1 MTVILHQLQ
10 YLHLKNQILTAK
22 YLTMTNKTV
31 LHCISIL
38 LIIFLLSPAIL
49 KAQSYTVKGSVKD
62 ATGNVIAS
70 VSVNVKGK
78 SSGTST
84 IADGSFSLQV
94 PATNSILEFSSVG
107 FKNKSVEL
115 KGEENIVVI
124 LQESSSQLADVVV
137 VGYGTQKKS
146 NLTGAVASIG
156 NKDFKN
162 QPVTNLASSIQ
173 GKLSGINVTSPSGT
187 PGAGLLVSIRG
198 AQNPLYVVDGIPML
212 SESNSSLST
221 SFNTTGE
228 EVGQGQNLSS
238 IADINPDDIESIE
251 ILKDASSAA
260 IYGSRA
266 SNGVVLVTTK
276 KGKAGKTQ
284 IGFNM
289 YTGVQKVAKKIKFL
303 NSTQFVDFI
312 NEARNN
318 DLKLYNADH
327 NVFGS
332 GFDSSVLTDPLHY
345 SAGNV
350 NTVWLDQIFRTAPIN
365 NYEISL
371 KGGNEKTKFYISGGF
386 FDQQGIVIENYFK
399 RMNAR
404 INIDHTINDRF
415 SIGTNLSISKTLNR
429 RSFNDD
435 TYSGIVT
442 NAIGA
447 SPLMPVY
454 DSNGNYSKFENY
466 QASWLS
472 DNPVKSAHEIVGTT
486 DGYRL
491 LGSIFG
497 EYKITSSLKFKTS
510 WSADYVALTDKL
522 FLSPITTDGAPIG
535 GRAVK
540 ANFNSQVWLNENIL
554 TFQKSYGK
562 HNLGALAGFTQQGT
576 TSDRNAISGQGFPLG
591 SGLSDVSV
599 AAIITRTP
607 TPPGGNNRL
616 HSYLARVTYD
626 YDGKYLASVAIRAD
640 GSSRFPVGKQFG
652 YFPSFSAGWNINRE
666 KFMENSKTLT
676 ALKLR
681 ASYGFTGDQEIGD
694 YQNKP
699 LWQPAIYNG
708 QSGLKPKLIT
718 DPNLT
723 WQKNKGFNVGIDF
736 ELWNGLVSGSTDY
749 FVNTRTDLLNYVPI
763 AGTTGFA
770 TLLTNGGEVEDKGFE
785 FNVTTRNINTNNF
798 RWSTNFNITFQKNT
812 LLKTPIDNQLLSSFN
827 DLNPTHILK
836 VGQPVGSFWGIK
848 YLGVNPQTGDAKFE
862 DLNKDGVIDANDAQ
876 ILGKARPDFFGG
888 LTNNIRYKNF
898 DMMIATQ
905 FSVGNK
911 VYNLIRPVYENLG
924 YSNSGGLDQVYANNS
939 VNSLNRWQKPGDVTD
954 VPRLSFI
961 NKNYI
966 ENSSMF
972 VEDASFFRI
981 RTVNIGYT
989 FSKKCLKFLTG
1000 LHVYAQVQ
1008 NLYVFTKYKGFD
1020 PEVSSNGGNIDR
1032 TAGVDYAAYPPAR
1045 TFTFGFNLNL

>member
-1 MTVILHQLQ
+1 MIPQKQ
-10 YLHLKNQILTAK
+10 
-22 YLTMTNKTV
+22 
-31 LHCISIL
+31 LHCAASIFF
-38 LIIFLLSPAIL
+38 FLVLPFLSL
-49 KAQSYTVKGSVKD
+49 AQSFKVKGIVKD
-62 ATGNVIAS
+62 QLGNPLQGVSVGIKGDSKSIGTTTTVDGVFSLLLPDANSSIEFSIVGYKPKHFDVKGQSNVI
-70 VSVNVKGK
+70 
-78 SSGTST
+78 
-84 IADGSFSLQV
+84 
-94 PATNSILEFSSVG
+94 
-107 FKNKSVEL
+107 
-115 KGEENIVVI
+115 IV
-124 LQESSSQLADVVV
+124 LQESASQLADVVV

-198 AQNPLYVVDGIPML
+198 AQNPLYVVDGIPMI

-228 EVGQGQNLSS
+228 EVGQGQNISS
-238 IADINPDDIESIE
+238 ISDINPDDIESIE

-260 IYGSRA
+260 IYGARA

-276 KGKAGKTQ
+276 KGKAGKSQ

-289 YTGVQKVAKKIKFL
+289 YSGLQKVAKTIKFL
-303 NSTQFVDFI
+303 NGNQFVDFI
-312 NEARNN
+312 NEARSN
-318 DLKLYNADH
+318 DLKLYNADSS
-327 NVFGS
+327 VFGA
-332 GFDSSVLTDPLHY
+332 GFDATVLTDPLNY
-345 SAGNV
+345 AAGNT

-365 NYEISL
+365 NYEVNV
-371 KGGNEKTKFYISGGF
+371 KGGNDKTRFYMSGGY

-404 INIDHTINDRF
+404 INIDHSVNDRLL
-415 SIGTNLSISKTLNR
+415 IGTSVSLSKTLNR

-442 NAIGA
+442 NALGA

-454 DSNGNYSKFENY
+454 DAAGNYAKFEDY

-486 DGYRL
+486 DGYRA
-491 LGSIFG
+491 LGSAFA
-497 EYKITSSLKFKTS
+497 EYKITSALKFKTS
-510 WSADYVALTDKL
+510 WSVDYSALQDKL
-522 FLSPITTDGAPIG
+522 FISPLTTDGAPIG
-535 GRAVK
+535 GRATK
-540 ANFNSQVWLNENIL
+540 ANFTSTVWLNENIL
-554 TFQKSYGK
+554 SYQKSFSK
-562 HNLGALAGFTQQGT
+562 HTIGALAGFTQQSS
-576 TSDRNAISGQGFPLG
+576 TSDRNAVSGQGFPLG

-607 TPPGGNNRL
+607 VPPGGNNRL
-616 HSYLARVTYD
+616 HSYLARLTYD
-626 YDGKYLASVAIRAD
+626 YNNKYLASFVIRSD
-640 GSSRFPVGKQFG
+640 GSSRFPAGKQYG
-652 YFPSFSAGWNINRE
+652 YFPSFSVGWNMNKE
-666 KFMENSKTLT
+666 NFMQSSNTIT

-723 WQKNKGFNVGIDF
+723 WQKNRGVNVGIDF
-736 ELWNGLVSGSTDY
+736 ELWTGVISGSADY

-785 FNVTTRNINTNNF
+785 FNVTTRNINTANF
-798 RWSTNFNITFQKNT
+798 RWSTNFNITYQKNT
-812 LLKTPIDNQLLSSFN
+812 LLKTPIDNQLLSAFN

-836 VGQPVGSFWGIK
+836 VGQPVGSFWGVK
-848 YLGVNPQTGDAKFE
+848 FTGVNPQTGDATFE
-862 DLNKDGVIDANDAQ
+862 DLDKNGVIDADDAQ
-876 ILGKARPDFFGG
+876 ILGKARPDFYGG
-888 LTNNIRYKNF
+888 LTNNLRYKNI
-898 DMMIATQ
+898 DLMIATQ

-911 VYNLIRPVYENLG
+911 VYNLIRPVWENLG
-924 YSNSGGLDQVYANNS
+924 YSNGGGLGQVYANNS
-939 VNSLNRWQKPGDVTD
+939 VNSLNRWQKAGDITD
-954 VPRLSFI
+954 VPRPSFI
-961 NKNYI
+961 TKNYI

-989 FSKKCLKFLTG
+989 FSKKTLKFLTG
-1000 LHVYAQVQ
+1000 LRVYAQVQ
-1008 NLYVFTKYKGFD
+1008 NLLVFTKYKGFD

>member
-1 MTVILHQLQ
+1 MILSKQMQ
-10 YLHLKNQILTAK
+10 NAA
-22 YLTMTNKTV
+22 
-31 LHCISIL
+31 
-38 LIIFLLSPAIL
+38 AIL
-49 KAQSYTVKGSVKD
+49 FFLVLPFVSFAQNQKLQGIVKD
-62 ATGNVIAS
+62 QQGNPLQGVS
-70 VSVNVKGK
+70 VSVKGE
-78 SSGTST
+78 SNSIGAITA
-84 IADGSFSLQV
+84 ADGSFSLLL
-94 PATNSILEFSSVG
+94 ANANSKLTFSIVG
-107 FKNKSVEL
+107 YTQKSVDV
-115 KGEENIVVI
+115 KDKTNVIII
-124 LQESSSQLADVVV
+124 LQESASQLADVVV

-198 AQNPLYVVDGIPML
+198 AQNPLYVVDGIPMI

-221 SFNTTGE
+221 SFNTSGE
-228 EVGQGQNLSS
+228 EVGQGQNISS
-238 IADINPDDIESIE
+238 ISDINPDDIESIE

-260 IYGSRA
+260 IYGARA

-276 KGKAGKTQ
+276 KGKAGKSQ

-289 YTGVQKVAKKIKFL
+289 YTGMQKVAKTIKFL
-303 NSTQFVDFI
+303 NGNQFVDFI
-312 NEARNN
+312 NEARRN
-318 DLKLYNADH
+318 DLSLYNADP
-327 NVFGS
+327 NVFGA
-332 GFDSSVLTDPLHY
+332 GFDATVLTAPLNY
-345 SAGNV
+345 AAGST
-350 NTVWLDQIFRTAPIN
+350 NTNWLNQIFRTAPIS
-365 NYEISL
+365 NYEINV
-371 KGGNEKTKFYISGGF
+371 KGGNDKTRFYMSAGY

-404 INIDHTINDRF
+404 INIDHSVNDRLL
-415 SIGTNLSISKTLNR
+415 IGTNISLSKSLNR

-442 NAIGA
+442 NALGA

-454 DSNGNYSKFENY
+454 DAAGNYAKFEEY

-472 DNPVKSAHEIVGTT
+472 DNPVKSANEIVGTT
-486 DGYRL
+486 DGYRA
-491 LGSIFG
+491 LGSAFA
-497 EYKITSSLKFKTS
+497 EYKISNAVKFKTS
-510 WSADYVALTDKL
+510 WSVDYSALQDKL
-522 FLSPITTDGAPIG
+522 FISPLTTDGAPIG
-535 GRAVK
+535 GRATK
-540 ANFNSQVWLNENIL
+540 ANFTSTVWLNENIL
-554 TFQKSYGK
+554 SFQKSFSK
-562 HNLGALAGFTQQGT
+562 HTIGALAGFTQQSA
-576 TSDRNAISGQGFPLG
+576 TSDRNAVSGQGFPLG

-599 AAIITRTP
+599 AAIITRTQV
-607 TPPGGNNRL
+607 PPGGNNRL
-616 HSYLARVTYD
+616 HSYLARLTYD
-626 YDGKYLASVAIRAD
+626 YDNKYLASIVIRAD
-640 GSSRFPVGKQFG
+640 GSSRFPTGKQYG
-652 YFPSFSAGWNINRE
+652 YFPSFSLGWNINKE
-666 KFMENSKTLT
+666 KFMQASNTIT

-708 QSGLKPKLIT
+708 QSGLKPKLII

-723 WQKNKGFNVGIDF
+723 WQKNRGANVGIDF
-736 ELWNGLVSGSTDY
+736 ELWTGIISGSADY

-770 TLLTNGGEVEDKGFE
+770 SLLTNGGEVEDKGFE
-785 FNVTTRNINTNNF
+785 FNVTTRNINTANF

-812 LLKTPIDNQLLSSFN
+812 LLKTPVNNQLLSAYV
-827 DLNPTHILK
+827 DLNPTHILQI
-836 VGQPVGSFWGIK
+836 GQPVGSFWGVK
-848 YLGVNPQTGDAKFE
+848 FTGVNAQTGDATFE
-862 DLNKDGVIDANDAQ
+862 DLDKNGVVDTDDAQ
-876 ILGKARPDFFGG
+876 VLGKARPDYYGG
-888 LTNNIRYKNF
+888 LTNNLRYKNI
-898 DMMIATQ
+898 DLMIATQ

-911 VYNLIRPVYENLG
+911 VYNLIRPVWENLG
-924 YSNSGGLDQVYANNS
+924 YSNDGGLDQVYANNS
-939 VNSLNRWQKPGDVTD
+939 VNSLNRWQKPGDITD
-954 VPRLSFI
+954 VPRPSFI
-961 NKNYI
+961 TKNYI

-989 FSKKCLKFLTG
+989 FSKKTLKFLTG
-1000 LHVYAQVQ
+1000 LRVYAQVQ
-1008 NLYVFTKYKGFD
+1008 NLLVFTRYKGFD

>member
-1 MTVILHQLQ
+1 MIPQKPLHFAA
-10 YLHLKNQILTAK
+10 T
-22 YLTMTNKTV
+22 
-31 LHCISIL
+31 
-38 LIIFLLSPAIL
+38 IFLLMLFPFISF
-49 KAQSYTVKGSVKD
+49 AQNFKVKGIVKD
-62 ATGNVIAS
+62 QQGNALQGVSVGIKGDGKSIGTTTAADGAFSLVLPDANSNIEFSIVGYKHKYFDVKGQSNVI
-70 VSVNVKGK
+70 
-78 SSGTST
+78 
-84 IADGSFSLQV
+84 
-94 PATNSILEFSSVG
+94 
-107 FKNKSVEL
+107 
-115 KGEENIVVI
+115 IV
-124 LQESSSQLADVVV
+124 LQESASQLADVVV

-198 AQNPLYVVDGIPML
+198 AQNPLYVVDGIPMI

-228 EVGQGQNLSS
+228 EVGQGQNISS
-238 IADINPDDIESIE
+238 ISDINPDDIESIE

-260 IYGSRA
+260 IYGARA

-276 KGKAGKTQ
+276 KGKAGKSQ

-289 YTGVQKVAKKIKFL
+289 YSGVQKVAKTIKFL
-303 NSTQFVDFI
+303 NGKQFVDLI
-312 NEARNN
+312 NEARSN
-318 DLKLYNADH
+318 DLKLYNADP
-327 NVFGS
+327 NVFGA
-332 GFDSSVLTDPLHY
+332 GFDATVLTDPLNY
-345 SAGNV
+345 AAGNT

-365 NYEISL
+365 NYEINV
-371 KGGNEKTKFYISGGF
+371 KGGNDKTRFYMSGGY

-404 INIDHTINDRF
+404 INIDHAVNDRLL
-415 SIGTNLSISKTLNR
+415 IGTNISLSKSLNR

-442 NAIGA
+442 NALGA

-454 DSNGNYSKFENY
+454 DAAGNYAKFEDY

-486 DGYRL
+486 DGYRA
-491 LGSIFG
+491 LGSAFA
-497 EYKITSSLKFKTS
+497 EYKISNALKFKTS
-510 WSADYVALTDKL
+510 WSVDYSALQDKL
-522 FLSPITTDGAPIG
+522 FISPLTTDGAPIG
-535 GRAVK
+535 GRATK
-540 ANFNSQVWLNENIL
+540 ANFTSTVWLNENIL
-554 TFQKSYGK
+554 SFQKSYNR
-562 HNLGALAGFTQQGT
+562 HTIGALAGFTQQSA
-576 TSDRNAISGQGFPLG
+576 TSDRNAVSGQGFPLG

-607 TPPGGNNRL
+607 VPPGGNNRL
-616 HSYLARVTYD
+616 HSYLARLTYD
-626 YDGKYLASVAIRAD
+626 YNNKYLASFVIRSD
-640 GSSRFPVGKQFG
+640 GSSRFPTGKQYG
-652 YFPSFSAGWNINRE
+652 YFPSFSLGWNINKE
-666 KFMENSKTLT
+666 KFMEASNTIT

-723 WQKNKGFNVGIDF
+723 WQKNRGANVGIDF
-736 ELWNGLVSGSTDY
+736 ELWSGIISGSADY

-785 FNVTTRNINTNNF
+785 FNVTTRNINTANF
-798 RWSTNFNITFQKNT
+798 KWSTNFNITSQKNT
-812 LLKTPIDNQLLSSFN
+812 LLKTPIDNQLLSAFN

-836 VGQPVGSFWGIK
+836 VGQPVGSFWGVK
-848 YLGVNPQTGDAKFE
+848 YTGVNPQTGDATFE
-862 DLNKDGVIDANDAQ
+862 DLDKNGVIDADDAQ
-876 ILGKARPDFFGG
+876 ILGKARPDFYGG
-888 LTNNIRYKNF
+888 LTNNLRYKNI
-898 DMMIATQ
+898 DMMVATQ

-911 VYNLIRPVYENLG
+911 VYNLIRPVWENLG
-924 YSNSGGLDQVYANNS
+924 YGNDGGLDQVYANNS
-939 VNSLNRWQKPGDVTD
+939 VNSLNRWQKAGDITD
-954 VPRLSFI
+954 VPRPSFI
-961 NKNYI
+961 TKNYI

-989 FSKKCLKFLTG
+989 FSKKALKFLTG
-1000 LHVYAQVQ
+1000 FRVYAQVQ
-1008 NLYVFTKYKGFD
+1008 NLLVFTKYKGFD

>member
-1 MTVILHQLQ
+1 MTFTTFDQS
-10 YLHLKNQILTAK
+10 KNFTAK
-22 YLTMTNKTV
+22 NHTMVNKRV
-31 LHCISIL
+31 LHFFAKIL
-38 LIIFLLSPAIL
+38 IVFAIL
-49 KAQSYTVKGSVKD
+49 PASVKGQTGTLKGIVKD
-62 ATGNVIAS
+62 VQGNPLQG
-70 VSVNVKGK
+70 VSVNAKGK
-78 SSGTST
+78 TTGTFT
-84 IADGSFSLQV
+84 LTDGSFSIPV
-94 PATNSILEFSSVG
+94 SGSSNTFEFSSVG
-107 FKNKSVEL
+107 FKTKTVNVN
-115 KGEENIVVI
+115 GEENIIV
-124 LQESSSQLADVVV
+124 LMQESVSQLADVVV

-156 NKDFKN
+156 NKDFKQ

-228 EVGQGQNLSS
+228 EIGQGQNVSS
-238 IADINPDDIESIE
+238 ISDINPDDIESIE

-276 KGKAGKTQ
+276 KGKTGKSQ

-289 YTGVQKVAKKIKFL
+289 YTGFQQVAKKLKFL
-303 NSTQFVDFI
+303 NSTQFVNLI
-312 NEARNN
+312 EEARKN
-318 DLKLYNADH
+318 DLNLYNADP
-327 NVFGS
+327 NVFGA
-332 GFDSSVLTDPLHY
+332 GFDPSVLTDPLHY
-345 SAGNV
+345 SANTSV
-350 NTVWLDQIFRTAPIN
+350 NTVWLDEIMRTAPIN
-365 NYEISL
+365 NYELNI
-371 KGGNEKTKFYISGGF
+371 KGGNDKTRFYISGSYF
-386 FDQQGIVIENYFK
+386 NQQGIVIENYFK

-404 INIDHTINDRF
+404 VNIDHNINDKLTV
-415 SIGTNLSISKTLNR
+415 GTNLSVSKSLNR

-454 DSNGNYSKFENY
+454 DHNGNYSKFEDY

-472 DNPVKSAHEIVGTT
+472 DNPVKSAHEINGTT
-486 DGYRL
+486 DGYRF
-491 LGSIFG
+491 LGSLFA
-497 EYKITSSLKFKTS
+497 EYKISSILKFKTS
-510 WSADYVALTDKL
+510 WSADYSSLTDKL
-522 FLSPITTDGAPIG
+522 FLSPITTDGAPVG
-535 GRAVK
+535 GRATK
-540 ANFNSQVWLNENIL
+540 ANFSGTTWLNENIL
-554 TFQKSYGK
+554 SFQKSYDN
-562 HNLGALAGFTQQGT
+562 HSLGILAGFTQQGT
-576 TSDRNAISGQGFPLG
+576 TSDRNATAGQGFPLG
-591 SGLSDVSV
+591 SNLSDVSV

-607 TPPGGNNRL
+607 VLPGGNNRL
-616 HSYLARVTYD
+616 HSYLTRVNYD
-626 YDGKYLASVAIRAD
+626 YDGKYLLSVTFRAD
-640 GSSRFPVGKQFG
+640 GSSRFNKGNQWG
-652 YFPSFSAGWNINRE
+652 YFPSASLGWNINRE
-666 KFMENSKTLT
+666 KFMKDSKTIT

-723 WQKNKGFNVGIDF
+723 WQKNKGLNFGIDF
-736 ELWNGLVSGSTDY
+736 ELWNGIISGSSDY
-749 FVNTRTDLLNYVPI
+749 FVNRRTDLLNYVPV

-770 TLLTNGGEVEDKGFE
+770 TILTNGGEVEDKGFE
-785 FNVTTRNINTNNF
+785 FNVTSRNINSKNF
-798 RWSTNFNITFQKNT
+798 RWTTNFNITFQKNT
-812 LLKTPIDNQLLSSFN
+812 LLKTPINNQLLSAFS
-827 DLNPTHILK
+827 DLNPTHILR
-836 VGQPVGSFWGIK
+836 VGETVGSFWGIK
-848 YLGVNPQTGDAKFE
+848 FLGVDTQTGDAKFE
-862 DLNKDGVIDANDAQ
+862 DLNKDGVIDDNDAQ
-876 ILGKARPDFFGG
+876 ILGHARPNFFGG
-888 LTNNIRYKNF
+888 LTNNFRYKNF
-898 DMMIATQ
+898 DVMIATQ

-911 VYNLIRPVYENLG
+911 VYNLIRPVWQTLG
-924 YSNSGGLDQVYANNS
+924 YSNNGGLDQVYANNGITA
-939 VNSLNRWQKPGDVTD
+939 LDRWQKPGDVTD
-954 VPRLSFI
+954 IPRASFV

-981 RTVNIGYT
+981 RTINVGYT
-989 FSKKCLKFLTG
+989 FGKKSLKFLTG
-1000 LHVYAQVQ
+1000 LRVYAQVQ
-1008 NLYVFTKYKGFD
+1008 NALLFTKYKGFD

>member
-1 MTVILHQLQ
+1 
-10 YLHLKNQILTAK
+10 
-22 YLTMTNKTV
+22 MTNKTV
-31 LHCISIL
+31 LNCISSF
-38 LIIFLLSPAIL
+38 LIIFLFSPAIL
-49 KAQSYTVKGSVKD
+49 NAQNYTVMVTVKGIVKD
-62 ATGNVIAS
+62 ASGNGIAAAT
-70 VSVNVKGK
+70 VNVKGK
-78 SSGTST
+78 VSAVATA
-84 IADGSFSLQV
+84 ADGSFTLPV
-94 PATNSILEFSSVG
+94 PAPKCIIEFSSVG
-107 FKNKSVEL
+107 FKNKSVEIN
-115 KGEENIVVI
+115 GEENIVVV
-124 LQESSSQLADVVV
+124 LQESSSQLGEVIVT
-137 VGYGTQKKS
+137 GYGSQKKS

-156 NKDFKN
+156 NKDFKD
-162 QPVTNLASSIQ
+162 QPVSNLANSIQ

-198 AQNPLYVVDGIPML
+198 AQNPLYVVDGIPMI

-228 EVGQGQNLSS
+228 EVGQGQNISS
-238 IADINPDDIESIE
+238 ITDINPNDIESIE

-266 SNGVVLVTTK
+266 SNGVVLITTK
-276 KGKAGKTQ
+276 KGRAGKSQ
-284 IGFNM
+284 IGFNV
-289 YTGVQKVAKKIKFL
+289 YTGMQKVAKKINFL
-303 NSTQFVDFI
+303 NANQFVDFI
-312 NEARNN
+312 NEARAN
-318 DLKLYNADH
+318 DLKLYNADN
-327 NVFGS
+327 NVFGA
-332 GFDSSVLTDPLHY
+332 GFDATVLTDPLNY
-345 SAGNV
+345 SAGNI

-365 NYEISL
+365 NYEVNVR
-371 KGGNEKTKFYISGGF
+371 GGNEKTKFFISGGY

-404 INIDHTINDRF
+404 INIDHAVNDRF

-454 DSNGNYSKFENY
+454 DAAGNYSKFEDY

-491 LGSIFG
+491 LGSFFG
-497 EYKITSSLKFKTS
+497 EYKFTDYLKFKTS
-510 WSADYVALTDKL
+510 FSADYVALTDKL

-535 GRAVK
+535 GRATK
-540 ANFNSQVWLNENIL
+540 ANFNSQTWLNENIL
-554 TFQKSYGK
+554 SFQKLYGK

-576 TSDRNAISGQGFPLG
+576 TSDRNATSGQGFPLG

-607 TPPGGNNRL
+607 VAPGGNNRL

-626 YDGKYLASVAIRAD
+626 YDGKYLASVSIRAD
-640 GSSRFPVGKQFG
+640 GSSRFTEGKQYG

-666 KFMENSKTLT
+666 NFMENSKTLT

-723 WQKNKGFNVGIDF
+723 WQKNRGLNVGIDF
-736 ELWNGLVSGSTDY
+736 ELWNGIISGSSDY

-785 FNVTTRNINTNNF
+785 FNVTSRNIGTTNF
-798 RWSTNFNITFQKNT
+798 KWTTNFNITFQTNT
-812 LLKTPIDNQLLSSFN
+812 LLKTPIDNQLLSAYN

-836 VGQPVGSFWGIK
+836 VGQPVGSFWGVK
-848 YLGVNPQTGDAKFE
+848 YTGVNAQTGDATFE
-862 DLNKDGVIDANDAQ
+862 DLDKNGTIDANDAQ
-876 ILGKARPDFFGG
+876 ILGKARPDFYGG
-888 LTNNIRYKNF
+888 LTNSFRFKNF
-898 DMMIATQ
+898 DLMIAAQ
-905 FSVGNK
+905 FSSGNK

-924 YSNSGGLDQVYANNS
+924 YSNDGGLGQVYANNS
-939 VNSLNRWQKPGDVTD
+939 VNSLKRWQKPGDVTD
-954 VPRLSFI
+954 VPRASFV

-989 FSKKCLKFLTG
+989 FSKKSIKVLSG
-1000 LHVYAQVQ
+1000 LHIYAQVQ
-1008 NLYVFTKYKGFD
+1008 NLFVFTKYKGFD

>member
-1 MTVILHQLQ
+1 MV
-10 YLHLKNQILTAK
+10 
-22 YLTMTNKTV
+22 NKRV
-31 LHCISIL
+31 LHFFL
-38 LIIFLLSPAIL
+38 QMLIVFAMLPVAAN
-49 KAQSYTVKGSVKD
+49 AQSGTIKGTVKD
-62 ATGNVIAS
+62 AQGNPLQG

-78 SSGTST
+78 STGTTTLNEGLFSISLSGTNN
-84 IADGSFSLQV
+84 V
-94 PATNSILEFSSVG
+94 LEFSSVG
-107 FKNKSVEL
+107 FKTKAVSV
-115 KGEENIVVI
+115 KGEENIVVV
-124 LQESSSQLADVVV
+124 LQESASQLSDVVV

-146 NLTGAVASIG
+146 NLTGAVASIS
-156 NKDFKN
+156 NKDFKQ

-228 EVGQGQNLSS
+228 EVGQGQNISS
-238 IADINPDDIESIE
+238 ISDINPDDIESIE

-276 KGKAGKTQ
+276 KGKAGKSQ
-284 IGFNM
+284 ISFNM
-289 YTGVQKVAKKIKFL
+289 YSGFQQVAKKINFL
-303 NSTQFVDFI
+303 NSNQFIDLI
-312 NEARNN
+312 QEARKN
-318 DLKLYNADH
+318 DLGLYTKDP
-327 NVFGS
+327 NVFGPD
-332 GFDSSVLTDPLHY
+332 FDATVLTDPLNY
-345 SAGNV
+345 STTGV
-350 NTVWLDQIFRTAPIN
+350 NTVWLDEVMRTAPIS
-365 NYEISL
+365 NYEMSL
-371 KGGNEKTKFYISGGF
+371 KGGNDKTRFYISGGY

-404 INIDHTINDRF
+404 VNIDHSITDKIT
-415 SIGTNLSISKTLNR
+415 IGTNLSLSKSLNR

-454 DSNGNYSKFENY
+454 DANGNYSKFEDY

-472 DNPVKSAHEIVGTT
+472 DNPVKSAHEIRGTT
-486 DGYRL
+486 DGYRF

-497 EYKITSSLKFKTS
+497 EYKINANLKFKAS
-510 WSADYVALTDKL
+510 WSADYSSLTDKL

-535 GRAVK
+535 GRATK
-540 ANFNSQVWLNENIL
+540 ANFSGTTWLNENIL
-554 TFQKSYGK
+554 SFQKLYDK
-562 HNLGALAGFTQQGT
+562 HTLGALAGFTQQGS
-576 TSDRNAISGQGFPLG
+576 TSDRNAVSGQGFPLG
-591 SGLSDVSV
+591 SDLSDVSV

-607 TPPGGNNRL
+607 VPPGGNNRL
-616 HSYLARVTYD
+616 HSYLARVNYD
-626 YDGKYLASVAIRAD
+626 YDGKYLASVTFRAD
-640 GSSRFPVGKQFG
+640 GSSRFNKGNQWG
-652 YFPSFSAGWNINRE
+652 YFPSVSVGWNINKE
-666 KFMENSKTLT
+666 IFMENSKTIT

-723 WQKNKGFNVGIDF
+723 WQKNKGINVGIDF
-736 ELWNGLVSGSTDY
+736 ELWNGIISGSSDY
-749 FVNTRTDLLNYVPI
+749 FVNTRTDLLNYVPV

-770 TLLTNGGEVEDKGFE
+770 TILTNGGEVEDKGFE
-785 FNVTTRNINTNNF
+785 LNVTSRNINTNNF

-812 LLKTPIDNQLLSSFN
+812 LLKTPINNQLLSAFN
-827 DLNPTHILK
+827 DLNPTHILR
-836 VGQPVGSFWGIK
+836 VGETVGSFWGIK
-848 YLGVNPQTGDAKFE
+848 FLGVDAQTGDATFE
-862 DLNKDGVIDANDAQ
+862 DLNKDGTIDDGDAQ
-876 ILGKARPDFFGG
+876 ILGHARPDFYGG
-888 LTNNIRYKNF
+888 LTNNFRYKNF
-898 DMMIATQ
+898 DLTIAAQ
-905 FSVGNK
+905 FSAGNK
-911 VYNLIRPVYENLG
+911 VYNLIRPVWQNLG
-924 YSNSGGLDQVYANNS
+924 YSNDGGLDQVYANNGTTA
-939 VNSLNRWQKPGDVTD
+939 LNRWQKPGDVTD
-954 VPRLSFI
+954 IPRASFVT
-961 NKNYI
+961 KNYI

-972 VEDASFFRI
+972 VENASFLRI
-981 RTVNIGYT
+981 RTINFGYT
-989 FSKKCLKFLTG
+989 FSKKSIKLLTG

-1008 NLYVFTKYKGFD
+1008 NALLFTKYKGFD

>member
-1 MTVILHQLQ
+1 MISSRFLHG
-10 YLHLKNQILTAK
+10 A
-22 YLTMTNKTV
+22 V
-31 LHCISIL
+31 AIL
-38 LIIFLLSPAIL
+38 LFVALPLVSL
-49 KAQSYTVKGSVKD
+49 AQNHSIKGVVKD
-62 ATGNVIAS
+62 QQGNPVQGAS
-70 VSVNVKGK
+70 VSIKGSDK
-78 SSGTST
+78 SIGTT
-84 IADGSFSLQV
+84 TLADGSFNLQP
-94 PATNSILEFSSVG
+94 PAAVSSIEVTIVG
-107 FKNKSVEL
+107 YKNKTVEV
-115 KGEENIVVI
+115 KEGSSIVVQ
-124 LQESSSQLADVVV
+124 LQESTSQLAEVVM

-162 QPVTNLASSIQ
+162 QPLSNLANSIQ

-228 EVGQGQNLSS
+228 EVGQGQNISS
-238 IADINPDDIESIE
+238 ISDINPGDIESIE

-276 KGKAGKTQ
+276 KGKAGKSQ

-289 YTGVQKVAKKIKFL
+289 YTGFQQVAKKIKFL
-303 NSTQFVDFI
+303 NSNQFIDLI
-312 NEARNN
+312 QEARKN
-318 DLKLYNADH
+318 DLGLYNKNP
-327 NVFGS
+327 NVFGA
-332 GFDSSVLTDPLHY
+332 GFDPSVLTDPLHY
-345 SAGNV
+345 AATGV
-350 NTVWLDQIFRTAPIN
+350 NTVWLDEVMRTAPIS
-365 NYEISL
+365 NYEINL
-371 KGGNEKTKFYISGGF
+371 KGGNDKTHFYISGGY

-404 INIDHTINDRF
+404 VNIDHSINDKLT
-415 SIGTNLSISKTLNR
+415 IGANLSLSKSLNR

-472 DNPVKSAHEIVGTT
+472 DNPVKSAHEIRGTT
-486 DGYRL
+486 DSYRF

-497 EYKITSSLKFKTS
+497 EYKINANLKFKAS
-510 WSADYVALTDKL
+510 WSADYSSLTDKL

-535 GRAVK
+535 GRATK
-540 ANFNSQVWLNENIL
+540 ANFSGTTWLNENIL
-554 TFQKSYGK
+554 SFQKSYNK
-562 HNLGALAGFTQQGT
+562 HTVGALAGFTQQGT
-576 TSDRNAISGQGFPLG
+576 TSDRNAVSGQGFPLG

-607 TPPGGNNRL
+607 VPPGGNNRL

-626 YDGKYLASVAIRAD
+626 YDGKYLASVVIRAD
-640 GSSRFPVGKQFG
+640 GSSRFNKGKQYG
-652 YFPSFSAGWNINRE
+652 YFPSASVGWNINKE
-666 KFMENSKTLT
+666 KFMENSNTVT

-708 QSGLKPKLIT
+708 QSGLKPKIIT

-723 WQKNKGFNVGIDF
+723 WQKNKGINVGVDF
-736 ELWNGLVSGSTDY
+736 ELWNGIISGSSDY
-749 FVNTRTDLLNYVPI
+749 FVNTRTDLLNYVPV

-770 TLLTNGGEVEDKGFE
+770 TILTNGGEVEDKGFE
-785 FNVTTRNINTNNF
+785 FNVTSRNINTKDF

-812 LLKTPIDNQLLSSFN
+812 LLKTPIDNQLLSAFN

-848 YLGVNPQTGDAKFE
+848 FLGVDPQTGDAKFE

-905 FSVGNK
+905 FSAGNK

-939 VNSLNRWQKPGDVTD
+939 VNSLNRWQKPGDITDIPRASFVT
-954 VPRLSFI
+954 
-961 NKNYI
+961 KNYI

-972 VEDASFFRI
+972 VEDASFFRV
-981 RTVNIGYT
+981 RTINIGYT
-989 FSKKCLKFLTG
+989 FSKKSLKFLTG

-1008 NLYVFTKYKGFD
+1008 NALLFTKYKGFD

-1045 TFTFGFNLNL
+1045 TFTVGFNLNL